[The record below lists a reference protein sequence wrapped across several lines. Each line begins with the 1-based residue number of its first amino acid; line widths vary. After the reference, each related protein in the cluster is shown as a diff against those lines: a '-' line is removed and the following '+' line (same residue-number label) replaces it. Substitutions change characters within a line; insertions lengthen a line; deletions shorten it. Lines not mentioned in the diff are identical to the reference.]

1 MNKFAV
7 RGKSNRGGKKKG
19 RGVRGKGERGRG
31 REKKRKVNLRW
42 RDTGSAL

>member
-1 MNKFAV
+1 MENK
-7 RGKSNRGGKKKG
+7 RGKKECERKG
-19 RGVRGKGERGRG
+19 IERGKRE